1 MLAELSATL
10 LTKSVEY
17 QSVDQ
22 VKLDRS
28 PGSNPPKPKPQILN
42 PKPQTLNPK
51 RQPPN
56 GKQVLWLK
64 SRNSEDWLQR
74 RTNYTRS
81 LALMSI
87 VGYIRFILCT
97 THSHVHRRLQ
107 CLRSYPRVGH
117 ETAFLLFFF
126 AGYILGLGDRHPSN
140 LMLHRYSGKLVHVD
154 FGDCFEVPTP
164 KP

>member
-1 MLAELSATL
+1 MP
-10 LTKSVEY
+10 KS
-17 QSVDQ
+17 S
-22 VKLDRS
+22 KTR
-28 PGSNPPKPKPQILN
+28 NPKPKTQTRKPNPEALN
-42 PKPQTLNPK
+42 PKHQS
-51 RQPPN
+51 PN

-64 SRNSEDWLQR
+64 SRNSEDWLHR

-117 ETAFLLFFF
+117 ETAFLLFFC